1 MILAFPNLQTA
12 AKAAGQL
19 QNPTN
24 RSFSILVIRDKILV
38 PHTSY
43 WLNLVTEQEHQFFFP

>member
-1 MILAFPNLQTA
+1 MILAFPNLRTA

-24 RSFSILVIRDKILV
+24 RLFSILVIRDKILV